1 MRPGLRARSVEGVK
15 KLAVIGL
22 AVACLAVAASSSA
35 GRANH
40 PGDCYGSAWQ
50 PRAGGISELVSCG
63 SRGVSSTRAQFVE
76 AVTRPV
82 DQPFLRQLRH

>member
-1 MRPGLRARSVEGVK
+1 MRRGLHARSVDGVK

-22 AVACLAVAASSSA
+22 AVVCLAVAAPCSA
-35 GRANH
+35 GRVNH
-40 PGDCYGSAWQ
+40 PGGCYGSAWQ
-50 PRAGGISELVSCG
+50 RRAGGISELVSCG
-63 SRGVSSTRAQFVE
+63 SRGVSGTRTQFVE